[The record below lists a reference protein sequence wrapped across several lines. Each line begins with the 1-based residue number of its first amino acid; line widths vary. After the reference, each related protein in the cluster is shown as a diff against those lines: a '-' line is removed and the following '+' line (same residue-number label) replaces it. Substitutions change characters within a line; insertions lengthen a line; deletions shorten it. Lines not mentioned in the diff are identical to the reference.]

1 MYLYQSLSIF
11 YSIKSMA
18 NLYITIKQASKILGV
33 SPLTLRNWDN
43 NGKLKAHRHPMNN
56 YRVYKI
62 EDLETVFQEIEMNAG
77 LRKTPKKEVR
87 KIIVKHLRDDE

>member
-1 MYLYQSLSIF
+1 
-11 YSIKSMA
+11 MA

-33 SPLTLRNWDN
+33 TPLTLRNWDA

-62 EDLETVFQEIEMNAG
+62 EDLEKVINEIEVGAG
-77 LRKTPKKEVR
+77 LRKSTKKEVH
-87 KIIVKHLRDDE
+87 KLIVKHLND

>member
-1 MYLYQSLSIF
+1 
-11 YSIKSMA
+11 MA

-33 SPLTLRNWDN
+33 SPLTLRNWDK

-62 EDLETVFQEIEMNAG
+62 DDLEKVIQEIETNAG
-77 LRKTPKKEVR
+77 LRKSTKQQIHKL
-87 KIIVKHLRDDE
+87 IVKHLEE

>member
-1 MYLYQSLSIF
+1 
-11 YSIKSMA
+11 MA

-33 SPLTLRNWDN
+33 SPLTLRNWDK

-62 EDLETVFQEIEMNAG
+62 EDLEKVIQEIETNAG
-77 LRKTPKKEVR
+77 LRKSTKQQIHKL
-87 KIIVKHLRDDE
+87 IVKHLEE

>member
-1 MYLYQSLSIF
+1 
-11 YSIKSMA
+11 MA

-33 SPLTLRNWDN
+33 SPLTLRNWDK

-62 EDLETVFQEIEMNAG
+62 EDLEKVIHEIEMNAG
-77 LRKTPKKEVR
+77 LRKSTKAEVR
-87 KIIVKHLRDDE
+87 KLIVKHLMDDE

>member
-1 MYLYQSLSIF
+1 MFIILNH
-11 YSIKSMA
+11 MV

-62 EDLETVFQEIEMNAG
+62 EDLEKVIQEIEVGTG
-77 LRKTPKKEVR
+77 LRKRTKKEVR
-87 KIIVKHLRDDE
+87 KLIVKHLSDEQ

>member
-1 MYLYQSLSIF
+1 
-11 YSIKSMA
+11 MA

-33 SPLTLRNWDN
+33 TPLTLRNWDK

-62 EDLETVFQEIEMNAG
+62 EDLEKVIHEIETNSG
-77 LRKTPKKEVR
+77 LRKSTKKEVH
-87 KIIVKHLRDDE
+87 KLIVKHLEEY